1 MIRAI
6 IRRQVNKKEA
16 IPILLRELRREAI
29 GFPGYVSGETLVST
43 EDPYIVTV
51 ISTWQNI
58 ADWKKWEAS
67 EQRQQILK
75 KIEPYLSALPLIDTY
90 EFLSTEEMDYLEDPF
105 GWLVTKEHSS
115 FDG

>member
-1 MIRAI
+1 MIRVI
-6 IRRQVNKKEA
+6 IRRQVNKKEE
-16 IPILLRELRREAI
+16 IPILIRELRRAAI

-43 EDPYIVTV
+43 EDSYIVTV

-58 ADWKKWEAS
+58 ADWKKWDVS
-67 EQRQQILK
+67 EQRQKILK
-75 KIEPYLSALPLIDTY
+75 KIEPYLSAPPLIDTY
-90 EFLSTEEMDYLEDPF
+90 ELMSTEEMEYLENPF